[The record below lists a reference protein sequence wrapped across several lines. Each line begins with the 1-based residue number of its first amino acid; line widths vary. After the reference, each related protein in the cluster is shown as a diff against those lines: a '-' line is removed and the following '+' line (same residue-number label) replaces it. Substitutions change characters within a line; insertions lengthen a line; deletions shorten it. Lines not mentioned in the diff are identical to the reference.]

1 MTDGCLFC
9 KILAGDVPADVVYEN
24 DHVLAFKDIYPKAPF
39 HVLIIPK
46 KHIATLN
53 DLEDA
58 NTELAGRLFTAAKSI
73 AAEQGFADDGYRMM
87 MNCGEGGGQIIF
99 HLHLHLMAGKTFKA

>member
-1 MTDGCLFC
+1 MSDCLFC

-24 DHVLAFKDIYPKAPF
+24 EHVLAFKDLYPKTPF

-46 KHIATLN
+46 KHISTLN
-53 DLEDA
+53 DLEPED
-58 NTELAGRLFTAAKSI
+58 TELAGRLLLAAKTI
-73 AAEQGFADDGYRMM
+73 ADEQGFADDGYRVQ

-99 HLHLHLMAGKTFKA
+99 HMHLHLMAGKKFSA